1 LERDIFI
8 PKEQRVEINLHD
20 MQVLEAEYYLDKF
33 ISTLPE
39 DIKEVTVVHGYKKG
53 QAILNMVRKEFKHKR
68 IKSKVIP
75 YNRGTTIFYL
85 Y

>member
-1 LERDIFI
+1 MERDILI
-8 PKEQRVEINLHD
+8 PNEAKSEINLHD

-39 DIKEVTVVHGYKKG
+39 NIKEVTVIHGYKKG

-75 YNRGTTIFYL
+75 YNKGTTIFYL